1 MSKLHFLVLATGQQG
16 KLAEAIEKAGHTF
29 ESYDPNNLY
38 LYISQS
44 ENGYDSVYNGDPEL
58 LEPIRLKAKTYD
70 AVISRIGDSLNHGTS
85 ILRHL
90 NENLGIYATQH
101 ADGLLTASNKL
112 KTTQKLSS
120 NGLRVPKTIYAKNPV
135 HVDFLLKK
143 VDGLPAIAKLLQGS
157 QGVGVNILETP
168 LATNTML
175 ESFSKSKIDL
185 KIQKFIKANGKD
197 IRAIVVGDK
206 VSVAMERMAN
216 KGDFRANISKNGS
229 GRKVELSDEDEVIC
243 INAAKAVGLE
253 FAGVDIMK
261 DEEGKTYVVEVNG
274 NPGTK
279 IIKITEHN
287 YFVDLVKLVETKVS
301 KDVKKDEKG
310 EKAIITESDET
321 LGSIKLALF
330 EQNAEKHLHLNTEEK
345 AKIENIKRL
354 KNKYPSL
361 MEDIII

>member
-1 MSKLHFLVLATGQQG
+1 MSKLHFLVLATGEQG
-16 KLAEAIEKAGHTF
+16 KLAEAIKQAGHTF
-29 ESYDPNNLY
+29 ESYNPNDLY
-38 LYISQS
+38 LYVSQS

-90 NENLGIYATQH
+90 NENLGIYATQD

-229 GRKVELSDEDEVIC
+229 GRKVELSDEDKAIC

-279 IIKITEHN
+279 IIKITGCN
-287 YFVDLVKLVETKVS
+287 YFIDLVKLVEQKVS
-301 KDVKKDEKG
+301 KVDGKIGSG
-310 EKAIITESDET
+310 EKAITSENNEISGVIET
-321 LGSIKLALF
+321 TFFG
-330 EQNAEKHLHLNTEEK
+330 QNKNSHKHL
-345 AKIENIKRL
+345 
-354 KNKYPSL
+354 SS
-361 MEDIII
+361 